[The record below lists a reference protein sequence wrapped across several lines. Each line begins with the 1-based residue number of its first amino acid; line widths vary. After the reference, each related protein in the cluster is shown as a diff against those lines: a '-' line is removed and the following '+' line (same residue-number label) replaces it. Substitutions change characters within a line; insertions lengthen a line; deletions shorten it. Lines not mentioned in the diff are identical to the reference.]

1 MKKII
6 TLTTITLLHTLPLTA
21 ISCPQHDHSNDH
33 NPWITLFN
41 EQNLDGWT
49 PKFNGHP
56 PGENP
61 DNIFRVIDG
70 AITVTY
76 QDFSP
81 PTFKEHFGNLI
92 YNQPLTNYH
101 FKCDYRFFG
110 EQAPGASS
118 WAFANS
124 GAMLHGES
132 PQQMGIDQ
140 PHPTSLEFQFLA
152 QDDTGERVTG
162 SICSPGTYLDLNG
175 QTIKKHVTKS
185 QKLARPLG
193 EWVTAEVIIHNG
205 TVQHIIN
212 GEIVIEYNNLRRDDG
227 TPLTHGYISLQAESH
242 PCQFRNIQLKILD

>member
-81 PTFKEHFGNLI
+81 PTFKAHFGNLI

-185 QKLARPLG
+185 QNSPAPSANGSPPKSSSTTEPYNTSS
-193 EWVTAEVIIHNG
+193 TAKSSSNTI
-205 TVQHIIN
+205 TSAATTAPPSPT
-212 GEIVIEYNNLRRDDG
+212 DTSPSKPKA
-227 TPLTHGYISLQAESH
+227 TPANSATYSS
-242 PCQFRNIQLKILD
+242 KS

>member
-1 MKKII
+1 MKRIV
-6 TLTTITLLHTLPLTA
+6 LLSIVALGLSGTA
-21 ISCPQHDHSNDH
+21 RSQGGASQTGTVTGNVQMLWQSYSEDPAI
-33 NPWITLFN
+33 
-41 EQNLDGWT
+41 
-49 PKFNGHP
+49 
-56 PGENP
+56 
-61 DNIFRVIDG
+61 G
-70 AITVTY
+70 AIV
-76 QDFSP
+76 P
-81 PTFKEHFGNLI
+81 PEKTGFNAFGNLI